1 MKRLSGN
8 SKQAD
13 VEFKNEMLLV
23 AKLQHRCLV
32 NFKGFL
38 WEGRERILIYELL
51 GNGRLDR
58 YIFGMIRKKNV
69 IFSMAFICCK
79 NASIL
84 LSSISL

>member
-8 SKQAD
+8 SKQAE

-32 NFKGFL
+32 NLQGFC

-51 GNGRLDR
+51 GNGSLDQ
-58 YIFGMIRKKNV
+58 YIFGTIRKKNV
-69 IFSMAFICCK
+69 IFTMAFICCK
-79 NASIL
+79 NSSIL
-84 LSSISL
+84 LSGIS